1 MQPYTPPRNPCRFGR
16 LRLAGVMLA
25 LGLSLGVGA
34 SRAGPQA
41 LVLHEDFEGS
51 DFSAGGGL
59 FYKNNREQGAGR
71 YIFSSATARSGKQSI
86 DLSVQPQCATPNG
99 LCSERAEVWERP
111 EVLVPYGAP
120 VWYGFS
126 MKMAEPIPTVRHR
139 YVMAQWKREIE
150 PGAEGDYSPLLA
162 LRLIQGK
169 LAVTVDTD
177 TGSFIAAGDAERPR
191 GCRKGEAAAGPP
203 DDFNQFRA
211 LVAVEPG
218 AAAEVLS
225 GFSGCTPDLIVTP
238 RGGTLPALESGW
250 IDFAFLVQAGP
261 DGNGRIEILV
271 NGQWIASVTGHIGHE
286 GPGLGDNMY
295 FKFGPYRA
303 GAADVWRI
311 YYDDFRRGPVCT
323 DVAPAATCA
332 KLNPPVEANTLTP

>member
-1 MQPYTPPRNPCRFGR
+1 MPCSAPPPASPRYGR
-16 LRLAGVMLA
+16 LRLAGAVLLFGLA
-25 LGLSLGVGA
+25 LGA
-34 SRAGPQA
+34 THARADPQA

-51 DFSAGGGL
+51 DFSAQGGL
-59 FYKNNREQGAGR
+59 FYKNNREQGAGSHV
-71 YIFSSATARSGKQSI
+71 FSTATARTGRQSI
-86 DLSVQPQCATPNG
+86 DLSVRPQCATPNG

-126 MKMAEPIPTVRHR
+126 MKMAEPIPTMRHR

-150 PGAEGDYSPLLA
+150 PGADGDYSPLLA
-162 LRLIQGK
+162 LRLIEGK

-177 TGSFIAAGDAERPR
+177 TGSFVAAGAPERPG
-191 GCRKGEAAAGPP
+191 GCRTGEAAAGPP

-211 LVAVEPG
+211 LIAVEPG
-218 AAAEVLS
+218 SAAGALA
-225 GFSGCTPDLIVTP
+225 GFSGCTPDLVVQP
-238 RGGTLPALESGW
+238 RGGKLPALDSGW

-261 DGNGRIEILV
+261 EGNGRIEILA
-271 NGQWIASVTGHIGHE
+271 NGQWIASVTGRIGHE
-286 GPGLGDNMY
+286 GPGLGENMY

-311 YYDDFRRGPVCT
+311 YYDNFRRGPTCT
-323 DVAPAATCA
+323 DVAPAATCG
-332 KLNPPVEANTLTP
+332 KLTPPVEASTLTP